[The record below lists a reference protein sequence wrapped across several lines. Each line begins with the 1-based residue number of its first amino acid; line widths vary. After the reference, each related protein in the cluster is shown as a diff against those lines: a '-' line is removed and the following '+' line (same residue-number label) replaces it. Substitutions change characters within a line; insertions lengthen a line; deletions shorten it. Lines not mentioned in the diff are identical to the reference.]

1 MKMSRALLRP
11 FIWSK
16 TNIALSSRF
25 PGANQLWQAHI
36 DMRKLTL
43 FKAKAAALVSWRTS
57 SNYWEL

>member
-1 MKMSRALLRP
+1 MKMSRALLRL

-36 DMRKLTL
+36 DTRKHTL
-43 FKAKAAALVSWRTS
+43 FMAKAAALVS
-57 SNYWEL
+57 